1 MRGQTDADGLATKQL
16 KHLRGRHL
24 SRSGGG
30 SGEQYLGL
38 GDNLG
43 RRGVRKWATD
53 VTVGREDAIK
63 MGSV

>member
-1 MRGQTDADGLATKQL
+1 
-16 KHLRGRHL
+16 
-24 SRSGGG
+24 
-30 SGEQYLGL
+30 
-38 GDNLG
+38 LG

>member
-1 MRGQTDADGLATKQL
+1 MWGQTDADGLAIKLL
-16 KHLRGRHL
+16 KHLRGHHL
-24 SRSGGG
+24 SQVRGG